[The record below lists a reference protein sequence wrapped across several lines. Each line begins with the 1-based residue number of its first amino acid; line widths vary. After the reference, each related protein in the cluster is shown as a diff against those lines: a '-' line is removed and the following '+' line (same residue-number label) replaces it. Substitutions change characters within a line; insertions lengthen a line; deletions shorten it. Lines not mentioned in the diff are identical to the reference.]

1 LDNLSFKDGKQLS
14 HAYIVASASA
24 EDRAATAL
32 RLAQALV
39 CSGGGAVP
47 CGVCRD
53 CRKARDGVHPD
64 VIYIRRQRDDNGT
77 PKKELLV
84 EQVRYM
90 VGDAY
95 VLPNEAARKVYVVED
110 ADTMN
115 ASAQNAAL
123 KLLEEPPKAAAFIL
137 CAANPAMLLPTV
149 RSRCV
154 ELRRNSDSDVP
165 DEASGRLAGEFLAAA
180 DTGSRAEVLKWCV
193 GHEGLEPAA
202 ARDFVSA
209 VLAEVD
215 ERLCFRAPAGNFDRR
230 QLMRLWE
237 LFTKCRDYLG
247 ANTGVRHV
255 FGLLAVDAVP
265 DGKDNQ

>member
-1 LDNLSFKDGKQLS
+1 MKTPYSPIGSTVGTLY
-14 HAYIVASASA
+14 HAFYF
-24 EDRAATAL
+24 TF
-32 RLAQALV
+32 
-39 CSGGGAVP
+39 SGGRNPQVVKTDRKILEIAQECYRQKLNCFPKTRHRAILWGGPACYWLQFASWLYNCWGILAV
-47 CGVCRD
+47 
-53 CRKARDGVHPD
+53 A
-64 VIYIRRQRDDNGT
+64 
-77 PKKELLV
+77 
-84 EQVRYM
+84 
-90 VGDAY
+90 
-95 VLPNEAARKVYVVED
+95 
-110 ADTMN
+110 
-115 ASAQNAAL
+115 
-123 KLLEEPPKAAAFIL
+123 
-137 CAANPAMLLPTV
+137 AMLLPTV